1 MCGTHT
7 MTPSVTSEC
16 DYPLDCTYW
25 RGLNSS
31 FFRPNVEGAGVE
43 GPDNDSDDDSV
54 SDAGQMH
61 DDEYASATY
70 EVHQGDVKAGIHAI
84 RAKSISTERRID
96 SIVKR
101 TSTTD
106 KNMLEM
112 KRNQVTMMKDMA
124 AMMSMMKEMASKGY
138 KGDGRIRR
146 YQEKRTSKKAENRA
160 EEENTGWSDE

>member
-43 GPDNDSDDDSV
+43 GPDNDSDDGSV

-70 EVHQGDVKAGIHAI
+70 EVLQGDLKAGIHAI

-112 KRNQVTMMKDMA
+112 KRN
-124 AMMSMMKEMASKGY
+124 
-138 KGDGRIRR
+138 
-146 YQEKRTSKKAENRA
+146 
-160 EEENTGWSDE
+160 